1 MFKKKWTKILAWTLS
16 VIIILGIGGVFAAN
30 YAVNKLMNSMAEGLE
45 SETGGIAEPQVSA
58 APDSPTATVV
68 PQETEST
75 NTKPTATASNA
86 DTNNNTD
93 TQPVKEQTQP
103 SSSPAPKSDSL
114 TEYTPQISTE
124 KAKKIQENVSV
135 KDKADVVS
143 IVLGQLSVSDIK
155 RLQAMAQGGLSL
167 DEKKEARALVMG
179 KVSEQQYN
187 ELVQIAKKYGV
198 SEGKSRS
205 QVLAEEKA
213 AAEKGS
219 E

>member
-1 MFKKKWTKILAWTLS
+1 MFKKKWTKILGWTLS
-16 VIIILGIGGVFAAN
+16 VIIILGIGGALAAN
-30 YAVNKLMNSMAEGLE
+30 YAVNKLMNSMAAGLE
-45 SETGGIAEPQVSA
+45 PEAGGIAEPQVSA
-58 APDSPTATVV
+58 EPAAPTATAV
-68 PQETEST
+68 PQGTDST
-75 NTKPTATASNA
+75 NTKPVNTATNSNIN
-86 DTNNNTD
+86 DNTN
-93 TQPVKEQTQP
+93 TQAVKEQTQP

-124 KAKKIQENVSV
+124 KTKKIQENVSV

-155 RLQAMAQGGLSL
+155 RLQALAQGGLSL

-213 AAEKGS
+213 EAEKGS

>member
-16 VIIILGIGGVFAAN
+16 VIIILGIGGALAAN
-30 YAVNKLMNSMAEGLE
+30 YAVNKLMNSMAAGLE
-45 SETGGIAEPQVSA
+45 TETGGTAEPQVST
-58 APDSPTATVV
+58 APASPTATSV
-68 PQETEST
+68 PEESDSA
-75 NTKPTATASNA
+75 NTKPVNTAVNSNA
-86 DTNNNTD
+86 NDNTD
-93 TQPVKEQTQP
+93 TQAVKEQNQP

-143 IVLGQLSVSDIK
+143 IVLGQLSLSDIK
-155 RLQAMAQGGLSL
+155 RLQAMAQGGLTL
-167 DEKKEARALVMG
+167 DEKKEARSLVMG

>member
-1 MFKKKWTKILAWTLS
+1 MFKKRWTKILAWTLS
-16 VIIILGIGGVFAAN
+16 VIIILGIGGAFAAN
-30 YAVNKLMNSMAEGLE
+30 YAVNKLMNSMADGLAT
-45 SETGGIAEPQVSA
+45 ETGGIAEPQVSA
-58 APDSPTATVV
+58 APASPTSSAV
-68 PQETEST
+68 PQVTDST
-75 NTKPTATASNA
+75 ITQPVNTAANSNA
-86 DTNNNTD
+86 NNNTD
-93 TQPVKEQTQP
+93 TQPVKEQNKP
-103 SSSPAPKSDSL
+103 SSSPAANSDSI
-114 TEYTPQISTE
+114 TEYTPQITTE

-143 IVLGQLSVSDIK
+143 IVLGELSISDIK
-155 RLQAMAQGGLSL
+155 RLQTLAQGGLTV

-205 QVLAEEKA
+205 QILAEEK
-213 AAEKGS
+213 ES